1 MSSLTLFSSAV
12 TNDHRS
18 DDKDESQPW
27 LWNKR
32 ESTKVCQGQDQPA
45 SFVGSLSFLT
55 RPQQIHRSLLRI
67 DELISF
73 ARRSDWVLN
82 YMSRSNLWIRHDYVC
97 VRMRV
102 CARVLGGILFI
113 WWKGVSSNPCHDE
126 TANSTGENH
135 SKRYSYRHQCANMK
149 HNVYLWL
156 RVSI

>member
-1 MSSLTLFSSAV
+1 M
-12 TNDHRS
+12 
-18 DDKDESQPW
+18 
-27 LWNKR
+27 
-32 ESTKVCQGQDQPA
+32 CQGQDQPA

-113 WWKGVSSNPCHDE
+113 
-126 TANSTGENH
+126 
-135 SKRYSYRHQCANMK
+135 
-149 HNVYLWL
+149 
-156 RVSI
+156 